1 MNLDEVCQFNF
12 ELPEDDVLA
21 VASVRDQ
28 RYAEYAAPYGTSEE
42 LGILLPV
49 AEEVLDE
56 DNPYYRVGLVS
67 VSLFK
72 ERKGYPYRLD
82 LDNIEEAEEVVV
94 SVRHHIKASHV
105 KSLKQVVAD
114 RDAKRRVE
122 LLNQRE
128 QLPAELDAVDGL
140 LGEME

>member
-1 MNLDEVCQFNF
+1 MNLNEVCQFDF
-12 ELPEDDVLA
+12 ELPPGDVL
-21 VASVRDQ
+21 VVESVRDQ
-28 RYAEYAAPYGTSEE
+28 RYAEYAALHGTAEE
-42 LGILLPV
+42 LDVLLPV

-56 DNPYYRVGLVS
+56 DNSYRVGLVS
-67 VSLFK
+67 VSFFK
-72 ERKGYPYRLD
+72 ERKGYPHRLD

-94 SVRHHIKASHV
+94 SVRYHISADHV

-128 QLPAELDAVDGL
+128 QLLAELDAVDGL
-140 LGEME
+140 LEKME

>member
-1 MNLDEVCQFNF
+1 MNLNEVCQFDF

-28 RYAEYAAPYGTSEE
+28 RYAEYAAPYWTAEE
-42 LGILLPV
+42 LDVLLPV

-56 DNPYYRVGLVS
+56 DNPHRIGLVS
-67 VSLFK
+67 VSFFK
-72 ERKGYPYRLD
+72 ERKGYPHRLD
-82 LDNIEEAEEVVV
+82 LDNVEEAEEVVV
-94 SVRHHIKASHV
+94 SVRFHVDASNV

-114 RDAKRRVE
+114 RDAKRRAE

-128 QLPAELDAVDGL
+128 QLLAELDEVNIL
-140 LGEME
+140 LDE